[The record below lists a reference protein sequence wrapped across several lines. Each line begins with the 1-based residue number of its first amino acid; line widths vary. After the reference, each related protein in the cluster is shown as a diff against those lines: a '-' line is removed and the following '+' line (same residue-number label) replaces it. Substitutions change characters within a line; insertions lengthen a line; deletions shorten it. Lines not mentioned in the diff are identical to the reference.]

1 MAEKQSK
8 NGNGLVVA
16 EVSEV
21 AEAPSAPTVN
31 TVLLPKIRIEGLAPI
46 EGSGDL
52 IPADVAKAIAL
63 AAKSTG
69 QTPEVVVAKV
79 LSDAFNA
86 SSSSFSIINLY
97 RLLARNE
104 HRQSLNAELSQI
116 EQMKT
121 QKQMEL
127 DILNREAESRQSQM

>member
-1 MAEKQSK
+1 M
-8 NGNGLVVA
+8 
-16 EVSEV
+16 
-21 AEAPSAPTVN
+21 
-31 TVLLPKIRIEGLAPI
+31 

-63 AAKSTG
+63 AAKATG
-69 QTPEVVVAKV
+69 QSPDVVVAKV
-79 LSDAFNA
+79 LCDAFNT
-86 SSSSFSIINLY
+86 SSSGFNIINLY

-104 HRQSLNAELSQI
+104 HQRSLNSELAQI
-116 EQMKT
+116 DAMRQ

>member
-1 MAEKQSK
+1 M
-8 NGNGLVVA
+8 
-16 EVSEV
+16 
-21 AEAPSAPTVN
+21 
-31 TVLLPKIRIEGLAPI
+31 

-79 LSDAFNA
+79 LADAFNP

>member
-1 MAEKQSK
+1 MAGKESK

-16 EVSEV
+16 EVSDA
-21 AEAPSAPTVN
+21 AEAPPSPTVN
-31 TVLLPKIRIEGLAPI
+31 TVLLPKIRIEGLAPM

-79 LSDAFNA
+79 LSDAFNP
-86 SSSSFSIINLY
+86 SSSSFSISNSSS
-97 RLLARNE
+97 N
-104 HRQSLNAELSQI
+104 HS
-116 EQMKT
+116 
-121 QKQMEL
+121 
-127 DILNREAESRQSQM
+127 